1 LFSSVTRN
9 RTNGYC
15 ATVQETWKNGVEDR
29 LKENPTMDQVKHI
42 GSSFDAALY
51 GLRNDVLMMSS
62 LTDRLFHSAFEALW
76 NRDSGNRLKKAWP
89 V

>member
-1 LFSSVTRN
+1 
-9 RTNGYC
+9 
-15 ATVQETWKNGVEDR
+15 
-29 LKENPTMDQVKHI
+29 MDQVKHI

-62 LTDRLFHSAFEALW
+62 LTHRLFHIAFEALW
-76 NRDSGNRLKKAWP
+76 NRDSGIRLKKAWP